1 MIKKFKEWI
10 NDKNN
15 ISEVLLFIGIS
26 IVFFTTLTLNVHIA
40 FYVLAVILI
49 ILSLIIYRFC

>member
-15 ISEVLLFIGIS
+15 ISEVLLFIGIA

-40 FYVLAVILI
+40 FYILAVILI

>member
-40 FYVLAVILI
+40 FYILAVILI